1 MWFSWMQK
9 LLQFLGLSVC
19 GILGCNP
26 NGIST
31 TPLFTATVACV
42 PTEVHV
48 EDIDEVEFKTS
59 PGSPFL
65 LLLLD
70 PIIVNLACF
79 MVWDRCYL
87 RGRYNWRVNVEVHRS
102 SITGA
107 VATLKQRMLFV
118 MKMKPF
124 FWRPFLWRWSVCNI
138 YRWMWSSLC
147 FSQSDFQLLQY
158 ANLSCFRSIV
168 ISKRLC
174 LFSRMAHLSLR
185 GWL

>member
-1 MWFSWMQK
+1 MNLILSQ
-9 LLQFLGLSVC
+9 LLMLDHWYIMVNLMMEMH
-19 GILGCNP
+19 I
-26 NGIST
+26 
-31 TPLFTATVACV
+31 
-42 PTEVHV
+42 
-48 EDIDEVEFKTS
+48 TS
-59 PGSPFL
+59 GSPFL

-87 RGRYNWRVNVEVHRS
+87 RGRYNWRVNAEVHRS

-107 VATLKQRMLFV
+107 VATMKQRMLFV

-124 FWRPFLWRWSVCNI
+124 FWRPFLWGWLVCKI
-138 YRWMWSSLC
+138 YRWMCSSPC
-147 FSQSDFQLLQY
+147 FNQSNFQLLQY
-158 ANLSCFRSIV
+158 ANSSCFKSIG

-174 LFSRMAHLSLR
+174 LFSRMAHLNLW